1 MFERLFIRA
10 NSWAVILLL
19 AAMACIVFCNVTLR
33 YLTNYSIVWAEE
45 VARYMMVWLAFIG
58 AGLALRQG
66 LHVAVGNLHHILPR
80 TGARILRLAIVILLL
95 GFSLVMVW
103 QGWEYLTRMGR
114 QLTPA
119 TRISFAY
126 IYAAMPVGFALF
138 AIHLSLIA
146 RHYLTEGNLEAPF
159 SEGETPAADRGAI
172 S

>member
-10 NSWAVILLL
+10 NSWAIILLL
-19 AAMACIVFCNVTLR
+19 AAMASLVFCNVALR

-58 AGLALRQG
+58 AGLALRHG
-66 LHVAVGNLHHILPR
+66 LHVAVGNLHKVLPR
-80 TGARILRLAIVILLL
+80 TGARILRLAIVVLLL

-138 AIHLSLIA
+138 AIHLSLIT
-146 RHYLTEGNLEAPF
+146 RHYLAEGNLGAPLE
-159 SEGETPAADRGAI
+159 EGETPAADRGAI